1 MLLSFP
7 HLKILKETSFSRFQH
22 TVFSLFSPFFFPC
35 FHRAFCI
42 GSIMFRAV
50 FSFHRFHLA
59 ISCSSLIIYTFVL
72 VCVTDFQFTI
82 IYTFCVVFAHSYRV
96 IMHFVIKEKKII
108 FLQKI
113 FKILCWQ
120 NRPFW
125 NKFVMKSWKLIFF
138 SFFEYKNRDFFE
150 FNVCVFCVMRPSVC
164 VFCDFNI
171 FVFACE
177 WSPIVSKIINRL
189 AWISVGISNI
199 YGFSFL
205 EGYNAFFQK

>member
-7 HLKILKETSFSRFQH
+7 HFENTERDLFFKIPTYRFFLVF
-22 TVFSLFSPFFFPC
+22 TVFFPC

-59 ISCSSLIIYTFVL
+59 ISCSSHIIHTFVL

-96 IMHFVIKEKKII
+96 IMHFVIKEKKIF

-125 NKFVMKSWKLIFF
+125 NKFVMKSWELIFF
-138 SFFEYKNRDFFE
+138 SFFEYKNRDF
-150 FNVCVFCVMRPSVC
+150 
-164 VFCDFNI
+164 D
-171 FVFACE
+171 
-177 WSPIVSKIINRL
+177 
-189 AWISVGISNI
+189 WI
-199 YGFSFL
+199 
-205 EGYNAFFQK
+205 

>member
-7 HLKILKETSFSRFQH
+7 HLKILKETSFSRFQQ
-22 TVFSLFSPFFFPC
+22 TVFFPC

-138 SFFEYKNRDFFE
+138 FLWVQKSRFWLNLTCACF
-150 FNVCVFCVMRPSVC
+150 VLCVQACACFVIS
-164 VFCDFNI
+164 I
-171 FVFACE
+171 FLCLHVNG
-177 WSPIVSKIINRL
+177 VRL
-189 AWISVGISNI
+189 S
-199 YGFSFL
+199 L
-205 EGYNAFFQK
+205 K